1 MIRGVGVDII
11 EIARVQDLVE
21 RYGERFL
28 CKIFTEGEIRYC
40 SSRHH
45 AAQHFAVRFAA
56 KEALSKALATGWA
69 GSFRWTDVETR
80 NEPSGRPVLSVRGP
94 LQDALGGA
102 TAHVSLSHSASH
114 VVAVVVIEDGPR

>member
-1 MIRGVGVDII
+1 MIRGLGVDII
-11 EIARVQDLVE
+11 EIARVQELVA

-28 CKIFTEGEIRYC
+28 GKIFTEAEIRYC

-45 AAQHFAVRFAA
+45 AAQHFAARFAA

-80 NEPSGRPVLSVRGP
+80 NEPSGQPILSVRGP
-94 LQDALGGA
+94 LQDALAGA
-102 TAHVSLSHSASH
+102 TLHVSLSHSASH
-114 VVAVVVIEDGPR
+114 VVAVVIIEDGPR